1 MRHFERN
8 ATRADDIDADR
19 ADPCLLDERRR
30 AAFVRSFQRFE
41 LAERSDGR
49 HVLAAA
55 RRVGDERYT
64 HALGLLVAEECR
76 HSAMFGAGLRRL
88 GGEPLAQHWSDRVF
102 TMLRRAC
109 GLRTELCL
117 FLVAESVSLDYFDA
131 LAVAAPDP
139 VLRAVG
145 ARVAADERN
154 HLRFQLARISHDR
167 PAAAP
172 LRWAARTALLA
183 VGTGAAVV
191 VAVDHRAA
199 LRACGRHPL
208 RYPARAI
215 RTLRH
220 QLRAAFPGVPDPLGP
235 LPLPLAPGDGD
246 RAVG

>member
-1 MRHFERN
+1 M
-8 ATRADDIDADR
+8 
-19 ADPCLLDERRR
+19 
-30 AAFVRSFQRFE
+30 
-41 LAERSDGR
+41 
-49 HVLAAA
+49 LAAA

-88 GGEPLAQHWSDRVF
+88 GGEPLARHWSDRVF

-131 LAVAAPDP
+131 LAAAAPDP

-154 HLRFQLARISHDR
+154 HLRFQLARITHDR

-172 LRWAARTALLA
+172 LRWAARTTLLA

-199 LRACGRHPL
+199 LRACGRHPG
-208 RYPARAI
+208 RYAARAI

-235 LPLPLAPGDGD
+235 LPLPQVPGDGD